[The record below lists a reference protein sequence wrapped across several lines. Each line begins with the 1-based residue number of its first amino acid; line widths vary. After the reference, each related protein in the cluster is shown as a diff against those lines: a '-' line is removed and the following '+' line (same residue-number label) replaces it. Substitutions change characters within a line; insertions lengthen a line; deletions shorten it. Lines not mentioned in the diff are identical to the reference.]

1 MPRKKQRINHTPQ
14 RRLATIM
21 FTDIVG
27 YSALTQKN
35 EPLALE
41 MLEEHRRMLRPLFI
55 HHEGTEIKT
64 IGDAFLVEFASA
76 LAAAQCAIQIQSTIA
91 EHNATAP
98 LEKGFQ
104 LRIGLHL
111 SDVEHREDDLYGDGV
126 NIASQIEP
134 LAAPG
139 GICISEDVARQIENK
154 IEEPILR
161 LGKSELKNIEL
172 PMAIHRIILPWE
184 SNPPAL
190 SQRIFFS
197 LMKGKNA
204 GSQLMLGILLIFL
217 VVMAW
222 PRGNDVEPT
231 TRVPLKLPETVEP
244 SVPDVSSNLRA
255 LLADEFS
262 PTSFRVTYEEI
273 HPTQDGPRLMIKGTG
288 QIQQTGEETNAG
300 MYPDLSPA
308 EVENLVRLLLDIEAW
323 EQRTPWREA
332 ASDEIR
338 AYLRIQV
345 GGASSEIWE
354 WYDKLD
360 DNQRIVQLLDQLKKV
375 ALLRKDLTV
384 PSRTVIVH
392 EEPTTRAAEG
402 RPHPPSAVDAGHNQD
417 SPLILTPQA
426 SHVPA
431 EAASPGAH
439 KRVSALPPVAAEDRT
454 DTIAEIPKA
463 EETTRP
469 SAATEEAEEKVL
481 RPVPLQDTHSELLA
495 VVRSGQTERLQALI
509 NAGADPN
516 TQTEDEVAILT
527 EAASR
532 GHTGT
537 AQLLLDAGADVNA
550 KDPMGRTALME
561 AAGEGHEDTVK
572 VLLDRGAHVDARQ
585 NSSIPRSIF
594 RALGAGLRFL
604 GGAKRSDTASRSTP
618 LMMAASEGHLKT
630 VQVLLDRGAKVRAKD
645 HRGQTALMFA
655 AGSGHTQTIMIL
667 LDSGA
672 NADAKDNQ
680 ERTAL
685 MFAASSGHTQTVEL
699 LLRAQVK
706 VNAKDKQDHTAL
718 MVASQKG
725 HSHVAQLLQQAGAEE

>member
-1 MPRKKQRINHTPQ
+1 
-14 RRLATIM
+14 M

-27 YSALTQKN
+27 YSALTQQN

-41 MLEEHRRMLRPLFI
+41 MLEEHRRMLRPLFT
-55 HHEGTEIKT
+55 HHEGKEIKT
-64 IGDAFLVEFASA
+64 IGDAFLVEFSSA

-91 EHNATAP
+91 EHNASSP

-139 GICISEDVARQIENK
+139 GVCISEDVARQIENK

-172 PMAIHRIILPWE
+172 PMAIHRIVLPWE

-190 SQRIFFS
+190 SQRLFFS

-204 GSQLMLGILLIFL
+204 GSQLVLGIFLFIL

-222 PRGNDVEPT
+222 PRGNDLEPPT
-231 TRVPLKLPETVEP
+231 WVPLKLPETVEP

-255 LLADEFS
+255 LLGDEFS
-262 PTSFRVTYEEI
+262 PTSLRVTYEVI
-273 HPTQDGPRLMIKGTG
+273 HPTQDGPSLMIKGTG
-288 QIQQTGEETNAG
+288 QIQQTGAGANAG

-323 EQRTPWREA
+323 EQRTPWRET

-338 AYLRIQV
+338 AYLRVQV

-375 ALLRKDLTV
+375 ALLRKDLRV
-384 PSRTVIVH
+384 PRRTVIVQ
-392 EEPTTRAAEG
+392 EEPTFRAAED
-402 RPHPPSAVDAGHNQD
+402 RPHPPSAVDTGQQTQD
-417 SPLILTPQA
+417 PPLILAPQA
-426 SHVPA
+426 SHGPA
-431 EAASPGAH
+431 KAASPGAN
-439 KRVSALPPVAAEDRT
+439 KRVPALPPVAAKDTT
-454 DTIAEIPKA
+454 DKVAEITKA
-463 EETTRP
+463 EKTTRP
-469 SAATEEAEEKVL
+469 SATTEEAEEQVL
-481 RPVPLQDTHSELLA
+481 RPVPLQDMHSELLA
-495 VVRSGQTERLQALI
+495 VVRSGQTERLNNLI

-516 TQTEDEVAILT
+516 TQTDDEVAILT
-527 EAASR
+527 EAAIR

-561 AAGEGHEDTVK
+561 AAGEGHVDTVK

-594 RALGAGLRFL
+594 RAMGTGLRFL
-604 GGAKRSDTASRSTP
+604 GGAKRSDSASRSTP

-630 VQVLLDRGAKVRAKD
+630 VQVLLDQGAKVRAKD
-645 HRGQTALMFA
+645 DQGQTALMLA
-655 AGSGHTQTIMIL
+655 AGSGHTQTVMIL
-667 LDSGA
+667 LESGA
-672 NADAKDNQ
+672 NADAKDK
-680 ERTAL
+680 EGRTAL

-699 LLRAQVK
+699 LLQAQVK

-725 HSHVAQLLQQAGAEE
+725 HSHIAQLLQQAGAEE

>member
-1 MPRKKQRINHTPQ
+1 
-14 RRLATIM
+14 M

-672 NADAKDNQ
+672 NADAKDK
-680 ERTAL
+680 EGRTAL

>member
-1 MPRKKQRINHTPQ
+1 
-14 RRLATIM
+14 M

-27 YSALTQKN
+27 YSALTQQN

-41 MLEEHRRMLRPLFI
+41 MLEEHRQMLRPLFA
-55 HHEGTEIKT
+55 HHEGKEIKT
-64 IGDAFLVEFASA
+64 IGDAFLVEFSSA
-76 LAAAQCAIQIQSTIA
+76 LAAAQCAIQIQRTIA
-91 EHNATAP
+91 EHNASSP

-139 GICISEDVARQIENK
+139 GVCISEDVARQIENK
-154 IEEPILR
+154 IKEPILR

-172 PMAIHRIILPWE
+172 PMAIHRIVLPWE

-190 SQRIFFS
+190 SQRLFFS

-204 GSQLMLGILLIFL
+204 GSQLMLGIFLFIL

-222 PRGNDVEPT
+222 PRGNDVEPPT
-231 TRVPLKLPETVEP
+231 GVPLKLPETVEP
-244 SVPDVSSNLRA
+244 SVPNVSSNLRA

-262 PTSFRVTYEEI
+262 PTSLRVTYEEI

-288 QIQQTGEETNAG
+288 QIQQTGEGSKAG

-338 AYLRIQV
+338 AYLRVQV

-375 ALLRKDLTV
+375 ALLRKDLRV
-384 PSRTVIVH
+384 PRRTVIVQ
-392 EEPTTRAAEG
+392 EEPTIRAAEG
-402 RPHPPSAVDAGHNQD
+402 RPHPPSAVDTGQTQD
-417 SPLILTPQA
+417 LPLILTPQA
-426 SHVPA
+426 SHGPA
-431 EAASPGAH
+431 KAASPGAH
-439 KRVSALPPVAAEDRT
+439 KRLPDLPPVAAEDTT
-454 DTIAEIPKA
+454 DKVAEMTKS

-469 SAATEEAEEKVL
+469 SAATEEKVL
-481 RPVPLQDTHSELLA
+481 RAVPLQDMQSELLA
-495 VVRSGQTERLQALI
+495 VVRSGQTERLNTLI
-509 NAGADPN
+509 NTGADPN
-516 TQTEDEVAILT
+516 TQTEDEVAILA

-537 AQLLLDAGADVNA
+537 AELLLDAGADVNA

-561 AAGEGHEDTVK
+561 AAGEGHADTVK
-572 VLLDRGAHVDARQ
+572 VLLDRGAHVDAGQ

-594 RALGAGLRFL
+594 RAMGTGLRFL
-604 GGAKRSDTASRSTP
+604 GGAKRSDSGSRSTP
-618 LMMAASEGHLKT
+618 LMMAAAEGHLKT
-630 VQVLLDRGAKVRAKD
+630 VQVLLDQGAKVRAKD
-645 HRGQTALMFA
+645 HLGQTALMIA
-655 AGSGHTQTIMIL
+655 AGSGHTQTVMIL
-667 LDSGA
+667 LESGA
-672 NADAKDNQ
+672 NADAKDK
-680 ERTAL
+680 EGRTAL
-685 MFAASSGHTQTVEL
+685 MFAASSVHTQTVEL
-699 LLRAQVK
+699 LLQAQVK

-725 HSHVAQLLQQAGAEE
+725 HSHIAQLLQQAGAEE

>member
-1 MPRKKQRINHTPQ
+1 
-14 RRLATIM
+14 M

-41 MLEEHRRMLRPLFI
+41 MLEEHRRLLRPLFA
-55 HHEGTEIKT
+55 HHEGQEIKT
-64 IGDAFLVEFASA
+64 IGDAFLVEFSSA
-76 LAAAQCAIQIQSTIA
+76 LAAAQCAIQIQSTIV
-91 EHNATAP
+91 EHNASSGP
-98 LEKGFQ
+98 EKEFQ

-111 SDVEHREDDLYGDGV
+111 SDVEHRENDLYGDGV

-139 GICISEDVARQIENK
+139 GICITEDVARQIENK

-161 LGKSELKNIEL
+161 LGKSELKNIDL
-172 PMAIHRIILPWE
+172 PMAIHRIVLPWE

-190 SQRIFFS
+190 SQRLLFS

-204 GSQLMLGILLIFL
+204 GSQLMLGLLLLFL

-222 PRGNDVEPT
+222 PRGNDVAPP
-231 TRVPLKLPETVEP
+231 TRVPLKLPETVQP
-244 SVPDVSSNLRA
+244 AVPDVSSNLRA
-255 LLADEFS
+255 LLDNEFS
-262 PTSFRVTYEEI
+262 PTSLRVTYEEI

-288 QIQQTGEETNAG
+288 QIQQTGEGADAD

-308 EVENLVRLLLDIEAW
+308 EVENLIRLLLDIEAW

-338 AYLRIQV
+338 AYLRVQV

-360 DNQRIVQLLDQLKKV
+360 DNRRIVQFLDQLKKV

-384 PSRTVIVH
+384 PKRTVIVQ
-392 EEPTTRAAEG
+392 EQPMTRAAEG
-402 RPHPPSAVDAGHNQD
+402 RPNRQSAVDAGQSQD
-417 SPLILTPQA
+417 PPLLLKPQA

-431 EAASPGAH
+431 AASPDASQ
-439 KRVSALPPVAAEDRT
+439 RVPALPRVAIEDTTGKAAEIT
-454 DTIAEIPKA
+454 QAQ
-463 EETTRP
+463 ETPRAV
-469 SAATEEAEEKVL
+469 AATEEEEEEEEEDKL
-481 RPVPLQDTHSELLA
+481 TRPVPLQDMYSELLA
-495 VVRSGQTERLQALI
+495 VVRSGQTERLQTLI

-537 AQLLLDAGADVNA
+537 AQLLLDAGAEVNA
-550 KDPMGRTALME
+550 QDSMGRTALME
-561 AAGEGHEDTVK
+561 AAGEGHADTVK

-594 RALGAGLRFL
+594 RAMGTGLRFL
-604 GGAKRSDTASRSTP
+604 GGVKRSNSASRSTP
-618 LMMAASEGHLKT
+618 LMMAASKGHLKT

-645 HRGQTALMFA
+645 HQGQTALMIA
-655 AGSGHTQTIMIL
+655 AGSGHTQTVMIL
-667 LDSGA
+667 MESGA
-672 NADAKDNQ
+672 NADAQNKQ
-680 ERTAL
+680 GRTAL
-685 MFAASSGHTQTVEL
+685 MIAASSGHTHTVEL

-706 VNAKDKQDHTAL
+706 VNAKDKQNHTAL

-725 HSHVAQLLQQAGAEE
+725 HSHIAQLLQQAGAEEE

>member
-1 MPRKKQRINHTPQ
+1 
-14 RRLATIM
+14 M

-41 MLEEHRRMLRPLFI
+41 MLEGHRRMLRPLFA
-55 HHEGTEIKT
+55 HHQGKEIKT
-64 IGDAFLVEFASA
+64 IGDAFLVEFSSA
-76 LAAAQCAIQIQSTIA
+76 LAAAQCAIKIQSAIA
-91 EHNATAP
+91 EHNASSP

-111 SDVEHREDDLYGDGV
+111 SDVEHRENDLYGDGV

-134 LAAPG
+134 LAAAG

-161 LGKSELKNIEL
+161 LGKSELKNIDL
-172 PMAIHRIILPWE
+172 PMAIHRIVLPWE

-190 SQRIFFS
+190 SQRLLFS
-197 LMKGKNA
+197 LMKGKHA
-204 GSQLMLGILLIFL
+204 GSQLMLGALLLFL

-222 PRGNDVEPT
+222 PRGNEVAPPT
-231 TRVPLKLPETVEP
+231 MVPLKLPETVKP
-244 SVPDVSSNLRA
+244 AVPDVSSNLRA
-255 LLADEFS
+255 LLDDEFS
-262 PTSFRVTYEEI
+262 TTSLRVTYEEI
-273 HPTQDGPRLMIKGTG
+273 HPTQDGPRLMINGTG
-288 QIQQTGEETNAG
+288 QIQQTGEGPNAG

-338 AYLRIQV
+338 AYLRVQV

-360 DNQRIVQLLDQLKKV
+360 ENRRIVQLLDQLKKV
-375 ALLRKDLTV
+375 ALLRKELTV
-384 PSRTVIVH
+384 PKRTVIVQ
-392 EEPTTRAAEG
+392 EGTTTRTAADRSSAPPRPAEG
-402 RPHPPSAVDAGHNQD
+402 RPNPPSAVDAGQTQD
-417 SPLILTPQA
+417 PPVILTPQA

-431 EAASPGAH
+431 EAASPGASQ
-439 KRVSALPPVAAEDRT
+439 RVPALPRVTTEDTTDKAAEIT
-454 DTIAEIPKA
+454 QA
-463 EETTRP
+463 EETPRAV
-469 SAATEEAEEKVL
+469 AAKEEKEEEEKL
-481 RPVPLQDTHSELLA
+481 TPPVPLLDMHSDLLA
-495 VVRSGQTERLQALI
+495 VVRSGQTERLQTLI

-550 KDPMGRTALME
+550 RDPMGRTALME
-561 AAGEGHEDTVK
+561 AAGEGHADTVK
-572 VLLDRGAHVDARQ
+572 VLLDRGAHVEAKQ

-594 RALGAGLRFL
+594 RAMGTGLRFL

-618 LMMAASEGHLKT
+618 LMIAASKGHLKT
-630 VQVLLDRGAKVRAKD
+630 VEVLLDRGAKVRAKD
-645 HRGQTALMFA
+645 NQGQTALMVA
-655 AGSGHTQTIMIL
+655 AGSGHTQTVMIL
-667 LDSGA
+667 LESGA
-672 NADAKDNQ
+672 NADAKDK
-680 ERTAL
+680 EGRTAL

-725 HSHVAQLLQQAGAEE
+725 HSHIAQLLQQAGAEE

>member
-1 MPRKKQRINHTPQ
+1 
-14 RRLATIM
+14 M

-27 YSALTQKN
+27 YSALTQQN

-41 MLEEHRRMLRPLFI
+41 MLEEHRQILRPLFA
-55 HHEGTEIKT
+55 HHEGKEIKT
-64 IGDAFLVEFASA
+64 IGDAFLVEFSSA
-76 LAAAQCAIQIQSTIA
+76 LAAAQCAIQIQRTIA
-91 EHNATAP
+91 EHNASSP

-139 GICISEDVARQIENK
+139 GVCISEDVARQIENK
-154 IEEPILR
+154 IKEPILR

-172 PMAIHRIILPWE
+172 PMAIHRIVLPWE

-190 SQRIFFS
+190 SQRLFFS

-204 GSQLMLGILLIFL
+204 GSQLMLGIFLFVL

-222 PRGNDVEPT
+222 PGGNDVEPPT
-231 TRVPLKLPETVEP
+231 GVPLKLPETVEP
-244 SVPDVSSNLRA
+244 SVPNVSSNLRA

-262 PTSFRVTYEEI
+262 PTSLRVTYEEI

-288 QIQQTGEETNAG
+288 QIQQTGAG
-300 MYPDLSPA
+300 ATPGVYPDLSPA

-323 EQRTPWREA
+323 KQRTPWREA
-332 ASDEIR
+332 ASNEIR
-338 AYLRIQV
+338 AYLRVQV

-375 ALLRKDLTV
+375 ALLRKDLRV
-384 PSRTVIVH
+384 PRRTVIVQ
-392 EEPTTRAAEG
+392 EEPTIRAAEG
-402 RPHPPSAVDAGHNQD
+402 RPHPPSAVDAGQAQD
-417 SPLILTPQA
+417 LPLILTPQA
-426 SHVPA
+426 SHGPA
-431 EAASPGAH
+431 KAASPGAH
-439 KRVSALPPVAAEDRT
+439 KRLPDLPPVAAEDTT
-454 DTIAEIPKA
+454 DKVAEMTKS

-469 SAATEEAEEKVL
+469 SAATEEKVL
-481 RPVPLQDTHSELLA
+481 RAVPLQDMQSELLA
-495 VVRSGQTERLQALI
+495 VVRSGQTERLNTLI

-516 TQTEDEVAILT
+516 TQTEDEVAILA

-537 AQLLLDAGADVNA
+537 AELLLDAGADVNA
-550 KDPMGRTALME
+550 TDPMGRTALME
-561 AAGEGHEDTVK
+561 AAGEGHADTVK
-572 VLLDRGAHVDARQ
+572 VLLDRGAHVDAGQ

-594 RALGAGLRFL
+594 RAMGTGLRFL
-604 GGAKRSDTASRSTP
+604 GGAKRSDSGSRSTP
-618 LMMAASEGHLKT
+618 LMMAAAEGHLKT
-630 VQVLLDRGAKVRAKD
+630 VQVLLDQGAKVRAKD
-645 HRGQTALMFA
+645 HLGQTALMIA
-655 AGSGHTQTIMIL
+655 AGSGHTQTVMIL
-667 LDSGA
+667 LESGA
-672 NADAKDNQ
+672 NADAKDK
-680 ERTAL
+680 EGRTAL

-699 LLRAQVK
+699 LLQAQVK

-725 HSHVAQLLQQAGAEE
+725 HSHIAQLLQQAGAEE

>member
-1 MPRKKQRINHTPQ
+1 
-14 RRLATIM
+14 M

-27 YSALTQKN
+27 YSALTQQN

-41 MLEEHRRMLRPLFI
+41 MLEEHRRMLRPLFT
-55 HHEGTEIKT
+55 HHEGKEIKT
-64 IGDAFLVEFASA
+64 IGDAFLVEFSSA
-76 LAAAQCAIQIQSTIA
+76 LAAAQCAIQIQRTIA
-91 EHNATAP
+91 EHNASSP
-98 LEKGFQ
+98 IEKGFQ

-139 GICISEDVARQIENK
+139 GVCISEDVARQIENK
-154 IEEPILR
+154 IKEPILR

-172 PMAIHRIILPWE
+172 PMAIHRIVLPWE

-190 SQRIFFS
+190 SQRLFFS
-197 LMKGKNA
+197 LMKGKHA
-204 GSQLMLGILLIFL
+204 GSQLMLGIFLFIL

-222 PRGNDVEPT
+222 PRGNDVEPPT
-231 TRVPLKLPETVEP
+231 GVLLKLPETVEP
-244 SVPDVSSNLRA
+244 SVPNVSSNLRA

-262 PTSFRVTYEEI
+262 PTSLRVTYEEI
-273 HPTQDGPRLMIKGTG
+273 HPTRDGPRLMIKGTG
-288 QIQQTGEETNAG
+288 QIQQTGERSKAG

-338 AYLRIQV
+338 AYLRVQV

-375 ALLRKDLTV
+375 ALLRKDLRV
-384 PSRTVIVH
+384 PRRTVSVQ
-392 EEPTTRAAEG
+392 EEPTIRAAEG
-402 RPHPPSAVDAGHNQD
+402 PHPPSAVDAEQTQD
-417 SPLILTPQA
+417 LPLILTPQA
-426 SHVPA
+426 SHGPA
-431 EAASPGAH
+431 KAASPSAH
-439 KRVSALPPVAAEDRT
+439 KRVPALPPVAAEDTT
-454 DTIAEIPKA
+454 DQVAEITK
-463 EETTRP
+463 
-469 SAATEEAEEKVL
+469 AEEKVL
-481 RPVPLQDTHSELLA
+481 RPVPLQDMHSELLA
-495 VVRSGQTERLQALI
+495 VVRSGQTERLNTLI

-516 TQTEDEVAILT
+516 SQTEDEVAILT
-527 EAASR
+527 EAAIR
-532 GHTGT
+532 GHTGA

-561 AAGEGHEDTVK
+561 AAGEGHVDTVK

-594 RALGAGLRFL
+594 RAMGTGLRFL
-604 GGAKRSDTASRSTP
+604 GGAQRSDSASRSTP

-630 VQVLLDRGAKVRAKD
+630 VQVLLDQDAKVRAKD
-645 HRGQTALMFA
+645 HQGQTALMLA
-655 AGSGHTQTIMIL
+655 AGSGHTQTAMIL
-667 LDSGA
+667 LESGA
-672 NADAKDNQ
+672 NADAKDK
-680 ERTAL
+680 EGRTAL

-699 LLRAQVK
+699 LLQTQVK
-706 VNAKDKQDHTAL
+706 VNAKDKQNHTAL

-725 HSHVAQLLQQAGAEE
+725 HSHIAQLLQQAGAEE